1 MDAPSLWPRIF
12 VIVGGIA
19 MLLGAIDPLEGSVV
33 ILVGSFLVLLGMFLS
48 KEERGT
54 ALRYWAGVV
63 LLIALGVAAMFAL
76 SSVGGIGGESGRSM
90 WWGILVLPYPVGW
103 VMGMASL
110 LARLVRGIRHRHVA
124 T

>member
-1 MDAPSLWPRIF
+1 MNTPSLWFRIF
-12 VIVGGIA
+12 VVAGGIA

-33 ILVGSFLVLLGMFLS
+33 ILVGGALVLLGMFLS
-48 KEERGT
+48 KEERGALLYWT
-54 ALRYWAGVV
+54 AVV

-76 SSVGGIGGESGRSM
+76 SSVGGIGGESRRSM
-90 WWGILVLPYPVGW
+90 WWGLLVLPYPVGW

-110 LARLVRGIRHRHVA
+110 LARLVRFIRHRRVA

>member
-1 MDAPSLWPRIF
+1 
-12 VIVGGIA
+12 

-33 ILVGSFLVLLGMFLS
+33 ILVGSALVLLGMFLS
-48 KEERGT
+48 KERGT
-54 ALRYWAGVV
+54 LRYWTAVV

-103 VMGMASL
+103 VMGTASL
-110 LARLVRGIRHRHVA
+110 LARLVRGIRHRHA
-124 T
+124 TT